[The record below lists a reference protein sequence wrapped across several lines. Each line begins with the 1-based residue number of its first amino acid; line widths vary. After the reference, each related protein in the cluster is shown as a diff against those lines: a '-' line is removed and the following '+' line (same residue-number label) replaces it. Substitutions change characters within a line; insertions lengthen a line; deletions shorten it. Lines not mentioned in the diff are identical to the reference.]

1 MLYTIIQSTMI
12 KKIILGI
19 SLLFSTV
26 ILAQEGTASPYSF
39 YGIGDLKFKGTNEN
53 RAMGTVGV
61 FVDSIH
67 VNLQNPAS
75 YSFLKYTSLTVG
87 GNNTKTAFKTD
98 SQKETAERA
107 SLDYFAVGIPL
118 GKVGIGFGL
127 MPYTAVGYKVAN
139 AIIDTDGLP
148 KSKIFKGE
156 GGLNKVFLGGAYKIN
171 PKVSLGLDIQ
181 YSFGGIETNSIV
193 FVTDPV
199 IALGSRTK
207 NESTYSGFSATAGL
221 FYHTKLKNK
230 LEWANSFTFTPQS
243 NLKSNNS
250 RNVATVTYSAVTGAE
265 FVGDPMDVYVADSKF
280 KLPSKVSLGTAIG
293 KSKKWFVGTELTFQ
307 GKNDLGN
314 QSNVLNMGYE
324 SASRFAVGGFY
335 IPKYNSFRNYFDR
348 IVYRAGFRHENTGL
362 VVNNQ
367 SIRDT
372 SVSFGFGFPV
382 GSSISNINLGFEYGK
397 KGTTSNGLIQE
408 NYFNFN
414 VGLSFSDRW
423 FVKPKYD

>member
-1 MLYTIIQSTMI
+1 MI

-87 GNNTKTAFKTD
+87 GSNTKTTFKTD
-98 SQKETAERA
+98 SQKETADRT
-107 SLDYFAVGIPL
+107 SLGYLAVGIPL
-118 GKVGIGFGL
+118 GKAGVGFGL

-139 AIIDTDGLP
+139 TIVDPEDGLP

-171 PKVSLGLDIQ
+171 PKLSIGIDVN

-193 FVTDPV
+193 FVTDPA

-207 NESTYSGFSATAGL
+207 NESTYSGFSATMGL
-221 FYHTKLKNK
+221 YYHTKLKNN
-230 LEWANSFTFTPQS
+230 LEWSSSFTFSPKS
-243 NLKSNNS
+243 NLKSDNT
-250 RNVATVTYSAVTGAE
+250 RNVSTVTYSVTGTE
-265 FVGDPMDVYVADSKF
+265 FIGEGTDIEIADSEF
-280 KLPSKVSLGTAIG
+280 KLPSKLSFGTAFG

-307 GKNDLGN
+307 GKNDAASQGN
-314 QSNVLNMGYE
+314 VPNLGYE
-324 SASRFAVGGFY
+324 GATRFAVGGFY

-362 VVNNQ
+362 VVNDQ
-367 SIRDT
+367 SVRDT
-372 SVSFGFGFPV
+372 SMSFGFGFPV
-382 GSSISNINLGFEYGK
+382 GTSISNINLGFEYGK
-397 KGTTSNGLIQE
+397 RGTTSNGLIQE
-408 NYFNFN
+408 NYFNIHI
-414 VGLSFSDRW
+414 GLSFSDRW